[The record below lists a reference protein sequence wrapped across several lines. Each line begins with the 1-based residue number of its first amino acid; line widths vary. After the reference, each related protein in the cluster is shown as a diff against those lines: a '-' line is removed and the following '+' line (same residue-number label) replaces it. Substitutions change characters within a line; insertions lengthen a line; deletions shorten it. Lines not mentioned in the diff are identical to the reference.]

1 MSKNPDKKEASGKI
15 RQLGHRDGK
24 ISETLSKIN
33 SEELEILDL
42 TSKPKLLQEN
52 HPQKEDTSENKS
64 EKNKISLEEAEVC
77 KNEFDCKKC
86 GEGFK
91 DFEGMAAHD
100 CFYIRTNKSS
110 LSIPKVFDQ
119 SQETVNLKLVA
130 ETSANEN
137 IAVSLTSKISSPSRK
152 INEDDSPQS
161 LSLTT
166 FKHFPSPSI
175 KTLKGDSSGRLTS
188 SAVSHK
194 FQSSRRSSPAT
205 KTRRSEN
212 EASKRV
218 STKYPVYA
226 TPPRSIRPSKELKN
240 DSLNF
245 KNSATKNLFEKHRRS
260 SIATTERSPEIE
272 VPSKI
277 DTQYPAYVTPPRSIP
292 SSHIHND
299 DSSRRLIN
307 PVAINLLQ
315 SPQMYSTEMISA
327 FSGNVVIPAPINLNL
342 SPRIYSTGTFT
353 HSSRGIVIPPAI
365 NLEES
370 PRIYNTETLTHS
382 PGRVIIPAQ
391 VNILQSPEM
400 YIIHRPSYSSGSVMS
415 STAVILQPCPIYST
429 ETITD
434 SSGSAAQRFQQS

>member
-1 MSKNPDKKEASGKI
+1 MSKNPDKNEDSGKI
-15 RQLGHRDGK
+15 RQLRHRDGK

-100 CFYIRTNKSS
+100 CFYIGTNKSS

-130 ETSANEN
+130 ETSASEN
-137 IAVSLTSKISSPSRK
+137 IASSPSHK
-152 INEDDSPQS
+152 ITEDDSPQS

-166 FKHFPSPSI
+166 FKHLSSPSI

-188 SAVSHK
+188 SVVSHK
-194 FQSSRRSSPAT
+194 LQSSRRSSPAT

-226 TPPRSIRPSKELKN
+226 TPPRSIRPSKALKN

-245 KNSATKNLFEKHRRS
+245 KNSATKNLFERHRRS

-277 DTQYPAYVTPPRSIP
+277 YTKYPVYVTPPRSICP
-292 SSHIHND
+292 SKELKND
-299 DSSRRLIN
+299 SLNFKNSATKNLFERHRRSSI
-307 PVAINLLQ
+307 AT
-315 SPQMYSTEMISA
+315 TE
-327 FSGNVVIPAPINLNL
+327 
-342 SPRIYSTGTFT
+342 R
-353 HSSRGIVIPPAI
+353 
-365 NLEES
+365 
-370 PRIYNTETLTHS
+370 
-382 PGRVIIPAQ
+382 
-391 VNILQSPEM
+391 SPEIEVPSKI
-400 YIIHRPSYSSGSVMS
+400 YTKYPVYVTPPRSICPSKELKNDSLNFKNSATKNLFERHRRSSIA
-415 STAVILQPCPIYST
+415 TT
-429 ETITD
+429 EI
-434 SSGSAAQRFQQS
+434 S